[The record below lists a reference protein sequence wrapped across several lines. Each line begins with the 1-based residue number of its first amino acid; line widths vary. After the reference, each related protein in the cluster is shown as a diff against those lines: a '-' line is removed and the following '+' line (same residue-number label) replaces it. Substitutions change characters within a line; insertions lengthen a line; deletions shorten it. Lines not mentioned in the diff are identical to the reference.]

1 MTMDCSVSAGT
12 STTQNLQQRLREQH
26 GIVRDKGKK
35 QVDCC
40 EIVSSLCEMNIL
52 QLSTVQSSSHKDL
65 YNTTEVNLQYVGGG
79 FHKIL
84 PLREK

>member
-1 MTMDCSVSAGT
+1 MDCSVSAGT

-65 YNTTEVNLQYVGGG
+65 YSTTEVNLQYVGMG
-79 FHKIL
+79 FRKIL